1 LLSTP
6 ADNRSLATSISDFAS
21 ALHFA
26 PGTVNSLA
34 TKCDEIGSES
44 LGCGTVYHFM
54 LSNSSSSRVMVVVV
68 LVTRV
73 VVMTTTFV
81 EWRKEL

>member
-1 LLSTP
+1 MRPDMESTLR
-6 ADNRSLATSISDFAS
+6 N
-21 ALHFA
+21 LHFA

-73 VVMTTTFV
+73 VVVTLV
-81 EWRKEL
+81 EWIRE